1 MVTIFSDIDVKGST
15 LFDDFFPPPRRGRQM
30 RPPTCFDM
38 ATTLRILLLLVLSLT
53 LVGCSRHLNQDAS
66 LNSAEFHGK
75 SQAWFI
81 EHWGKPRARAKRFF
95 GGETWMYFRI
105 ADGTRSFP
113 FLNVGPA
120 GCQMSL
126 AFDKE
131 GKLEDSAS
139 SGC

>member
-1 MVTIFSDIDVKGST
+1 M
-15 LFDDFFPPPRRGRQM
+15 
-30 RPPTCFDM
+30 
-38 ATTLRILLLLVLSLT
+38 LSLT
-53 LVGCSRHLNQDAS
+53 LVGCSHLNQETS

-81 EHWGKPRARAKRFF
+81 EHWGKPRARSKRLF
-95 GGETWMYFRI
+95 GGETWVYFRI

-113 FLNVGPA
+113 FLNFGPA

-126 AFDKE
+126 AFDTE
-131 GKLEDSAS
+131 GNLEDSDS